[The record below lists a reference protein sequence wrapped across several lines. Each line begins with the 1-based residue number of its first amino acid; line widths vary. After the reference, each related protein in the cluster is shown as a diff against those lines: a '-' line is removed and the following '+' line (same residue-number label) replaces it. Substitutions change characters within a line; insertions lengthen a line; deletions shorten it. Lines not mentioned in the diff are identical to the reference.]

1 MLKAP
6 WLCLCSMH
14 DCVACES
21 VTTSSSC
28 YVLTCG
34 DILSW
39 SVSPC
44 FSDYHQ
50 SIYLEFLVCLPFAF
64 VWQVRDGFCLPG
76 SECLF
81 DHWRIPR
88 ISWRGSPLHG
98 GIGRLLVHSGIHFQ
112 VKELDFI
119 HVISVSL
126 VVRSFSFW
134 VFWHFTIRRSYNR
147 LAVSTPQICVVN

>member
-39 SVSPC
+39 SVSPW
-44 FSDYHQ
+44 FSLWF
-50 SIYLEFLVCLPFAF
+50 SFVFLFFWLSSVNLFGISCLSPFAF

-98 GIGRLLVHSGIHFQ
+98 GIGRLLVHCGIHFQ
-112 VKELDFI
+112 VKDLDFI

-126 VVRSFSFW
+126 VVPSAFLQFLGL
-134 VFWHFTIRRSYNR
+134 
-147 LAVSTPQICVVN
+147 LAFYHPKII